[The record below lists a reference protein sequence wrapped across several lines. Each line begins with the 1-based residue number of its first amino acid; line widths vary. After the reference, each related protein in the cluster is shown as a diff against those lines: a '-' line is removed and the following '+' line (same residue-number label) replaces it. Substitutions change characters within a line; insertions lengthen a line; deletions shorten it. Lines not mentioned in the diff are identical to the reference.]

1 MARICCAHAGVCC
14 GGGGQPVGVWPESTY
29 QCQQRSIRVLSAGR
43 NDGGTYS
50 CSSATVSLLP
60 VAHTMWSET
69 FGVYYMEDCLFG
81 SLSARA
87 APWAGPRGIGARG
100 IQVSDFVLWPRRIC
114 LCCSLWALSSLREQV
129 HASIEQCLNI
139 WAPACRNLRPCSDSQ
154 GLAKAKP

>member
-1 MARICCAHAGVCC
+1 MQGCAVVVEANQLEY
-14 GGGGQPVGVWPESTY
+14 GQKAHINV
-29 QCQQRSIRVLSAGR
+29 
-43 NDGGTYS
+43 
-50 CSSATVSLLP
+50 SSARSGCFLQAEMMEVHTHARVQPSLLP

-69 FGVYYMEDCLFG
+69 FGVYYMEGCLFG